1 MKELHINGYTI
12 THKRRRF
19 KLNEVLALLK
29 LTYWAKDRDEATVR
43 KSMRKSAMYGVINPA
58 GTLVGFMRI
67 VSDRATVYYL
77 ADVIMAETERGKG
90 LGLEMVKYALTDT
103 RVCRGKG
110 LLLTHT
116 AAWLYEKVGFYKM
129 EDRLMVRDPLTKYK
143 ALETEAQ
150 QAN

>member
-1 MKELHINGYTI
+1 
-12 THKRRRF
+12 
-19 KLNEVLALLK
+19 
-29 LTYWAKDRDEATVR
+29 
-43 KSMRKSAMYGVINPA
+43 
-58 GTLVGFMRI
+58 
-67 VSDRATVYYL
+67 
-77 ADVIMAETERGKG
+77 
-90 LGLEMVKYALTDT
+90 MVKYALTDT